1 MPRKKGNKDYTK
13 SQKQLL
19 VSLIIDYY
27 LFGAYDEK
35 KIIRMISKIML
46 VYVF

>member
-1 MPRKKGNKDYTK
+1 MARNKGGKDYTK

-27 LFGAYDEK
+27 LFGSYDEK
-35 KIIRMISKIML
+35 KSL
-46 VYVF
+46 E